1 MNPPPMAAAMPM
13 QQMHTAHVAPT
24 APMAHVA
31 PHVAPPVAA
40 TSSSDEYGG
49 NHGGCDAFAGASQL
63 EST

>member
-1 MNPPPMAAAMPM
+1 MNPPPMAAMQMPM
-13 QQMHTAHVAPT
+13 HAAHAAPT

-31 PHVAPPVAA
+31 PVAA

-49 NHGGCDAFAGASQL
+49 NHGGCDAFAGASRL

>member
-1 MNPPPMAAAMPM
+1 MAAAMPM
-13 QQMHTAHVAPT
+13 QMPMHAAHAAPT
-24 APMAHVA
+24 APMA
-31 PHVAPPVAA
+31 HVAPPVAA